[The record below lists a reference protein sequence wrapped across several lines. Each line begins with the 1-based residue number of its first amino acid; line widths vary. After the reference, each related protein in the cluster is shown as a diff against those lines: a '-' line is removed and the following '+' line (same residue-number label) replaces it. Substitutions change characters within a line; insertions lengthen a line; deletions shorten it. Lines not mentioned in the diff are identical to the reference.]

1 MLYLAAKKRL
11 MRIDDEVPNARILIH
26 IVEKIRT
33 TNKYTLL
40 KYLMMTATVSP
51 SKMNE
56 EMLSRS
62 KTNLLNGM
70 NSKMKIDSVTKNVGM
85 KPDLKLLLIITK
97 K

>member
-1 MLYLAAKKRL
+1 

-33 TNKYTLL
+33 TNRYTLL

-56 EMLSRS
+56 KMLSRS
-62 KTNLLNGM
+62 KTNLLNGT

-85 KPDLKLLLIITK
+85 KPDMKLLLIITK